1 MTAILVEAGEL
12 MARRNG
18 SVNPVNFSDEVFE
31 LHSIPAFDAGRPDIL
46 VGSKIGS
53 SKQIV
58 QSNDVMISK
67 IVPHIR
73 RASVVGAAS
82 GKRQIAS
89 GEWIVFR
96 SDRVFPHYLRHFLMS
111 DEFNAQFM
119 STVSGV
125 GGSLLRARPAQVAKI
140 KIPLP
145 SLAEQRRIAAIL
157 DKADALRAKRREA
170 ITKLDQLLESIFLD
184 LFGDPLTNPKC
195 WPIATIGE
203 ISTFITSGSR
213 GWAKYYVDRGAKFIR
228 IQNLVNGDLD
238 MDDCAYVDAPQSA
251 ESRRTLVREGDVLVS
266 ITADL
271 GRTAVVPK
279 RLGKAHINQHIAILR
294 LQGIDPSYVSHFLA
308 GPGGRVQFQKMNR
321 SAVKAG
327 LNFDDIRSLKILV
340 PPEEVQGVY
349 LSAIHAIRQ
358 HRRRFEVQLSKL
370 DQMFS
375 VVQQR
380 AFAGAL

>member
-1 MTAILVEAGEL
+1 MASFVGMANVSEESGSITNEEARPLVELLKGFTPFL
-12 MARRNG
+12 DR
-18 SVNPVNFSDEVFE
+18 
-31 LHSIPAFDAGRPDIL
+31 
-46 VGSKIGS
+46 
-53 SKQIV
+53 
-58 QSNDVMISK
+58 DV
-67 IVPHIR
+67 
-73 RASVVGAAS
+73 
-82 GKRQIAS
+82 
-89 GEWIVFR
+89 
-96 SDRVFPHYLRHFLMS
+96 L
-111 DEFNAQFM
+111 
-119 STVSGV
+119 
-125 GGSLLRARPAQVAKI
+125 VAKI
-140 KIPLP
+140 TPCFENGKIVHARISRRQGFGSTEFHVLRPLPGKLDDRYLFHFLRQPRIRIEGERRMTGSAGQRRVPRFFLEKLQIPLP
-145 SLAEQRRIAAIL
+145 SLPDQRRIAAIL

-370 DQMFS
+370 DRMFS